1 MSTPGAYFRLIRIG
15 WVLVREGVVSALPSE
30 NLPAFARFGQ
40 SVAGLFSRR
49 RALHEERSDRL
60 ARAIERL
67 GPSYVK
73 IGQFLA
79 TRPDVVGAE
88 FANDLTFLQDRMATF
103 PIEDARA
110 AIEGSLGR
118 PVSELYAHFDAPIAA
133 AYEGVSVSNG

>member
-1 MSTPGAYFRLIRIG
+1 MSTPGAYFRLVRIG

-49 RALHEERSDRL
+49 RALHEDRSDRL

-79 TRPDVVGAE
+79 TRPDVVGYAV
-88 FANDLTFLQDRMATF
+88 ARDLEALQDRMAPF
-103 PIEDARA
+103 PHSVAVAEIEKALDGPLEAFFVDLS
-110 AIEGSLGR
+110 E
-118 PVSELYAHFDAPIAA
+118 PVAA
-133 AYEGVSVSNG
+133 ASVAQVH